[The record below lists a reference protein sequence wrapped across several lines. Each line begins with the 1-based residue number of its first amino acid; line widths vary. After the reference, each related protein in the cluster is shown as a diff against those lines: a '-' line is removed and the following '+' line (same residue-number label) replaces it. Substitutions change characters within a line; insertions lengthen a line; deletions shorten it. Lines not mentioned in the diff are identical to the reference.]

1 MKALSCSNRTK
12 RLLLAGKRP
21 TTLWTGCCIGSISAF
36 IAANLIL
43 SKADGQLQDAEN
55 FTLAGASR
63 RVGIRACLKGSSRR
77 ESALI
82 LKLE

>member
-63 RVGIRACLKGSSRR
+63 RIGIK
-77 ESALI
+77 ALVHFMWR
-82 LKLE
+82 KD